1 MGQEFES
8 LQARHFI
15 IMGDQKFLIAAFY
28 KFTKV
33 SLLSELQTE
42 FYKFLENLSIKGT
55 VLLAEEGING
65 TVSGSSESIAKFKN
79 FLFDKDLLSESDF
92 KVSSADFMP
101 FPRLKV
107 KLKKEIVT
115 IGNCEINPGKKVGE
129 YVDPLDWNQLITDED
144 VLVLD
149 TRNTYEVSIGSFEG
163 AIQPETT
170 NFREFPEWAETE
182 GSKLP
187 KDKKIAMFCTGGIRC
202 EKASSLL
209 KDKGFEKVFHLKGG
223 ILNYLEKVKP
233 EESLWNGEC
242 FVFDDRVALN
252 HKLEPGSY
260 DLCHGC
266 RMPITEEDKV
276 SAKFIRGVSCAHCFD
291 NKTEEQKRRYADRQM
306 QIDLA
311 KSRNQKHIGSK
322 REVEQK

>member
-1 MGQEFES
+1 
-8 LQARHFI
+8 
-15 IMGDQKFLIAAFY
+15 MGDQVFSIAAFY
-28 KFTKV
+28 KFTKI

-42 FYKFLENLSIKGT
+42 FYEFLESLSIKGT

-65 TVSGSSESIAKFKN
+65 TVSGSPKSIAKFKN
-79 FLFDKDLLSESDF
+79 FLFKKDLLSESDF
-92 KVSSADFMP
+92 KISSADFMP

-115 IGNCEINPGKKVGE
+115 IGDCEINPGEKVGE

-209 KDKGFEKVFHLKGG
+209 KDKGFEKVYHLKGG

-266 RMPITEEDKV
+266 RMPITEDDKL
-276 SAKFIRGVSCAHCFD
+276 SPNFIRGVSCAHCFD
-291 NKTEEQKRRYADRQM
+291 HKTEEQKRRYADRQM

-322 REVEQK
+322 KEVEQK

>member
-1 MGQEFES
+1 
-8 LQARHFI
+8 
-15 IMGDQKFLIAAFY
+15 MGDQKFLIAAFY

-33 SLLSELQTE
+33 SLLFELQTE
-42 FYKFLENLSIKGT
+42 FYKFLENLNIKGT

-115 IGNCEINPGKKVGE
+115 IGNCEINPGEKVGE

-202 EKASSLL
+202 EKASSFL
-209 KDKGFEKVFHLKGG
+209 KDKGFEKVYHLKGG

-266 RMPITEEDKV
+266 RMPITEDDKL
-276 SAKFIRGVSCAHCFD
+276 SPNFIRGVSCAHCFD

-322 REVEQK
+322 KEVEQK